1 MVTVKDTD
9 NKVANVTL
17 IRNPG
22 ESIQVISVDSAEL
35 KKTVNKTESFTQTV
49 TSSVTGE
56 VRVITTDQASI
67 QKDKTTR

>member
-22 ESIQVISVDSAEL
+22 ESIQVVSVDSAEF
-35 KKTVNKTESFTQTV
+35 KKTVNQTESFTQTV

-67 QKDKTTR
+67 QKDKTTQ

>member
-22 ESIQVISVDSAEL
+22 ESIQVISVDSAEF
-35 KKTVNKTESFTQTV
+35 KKTVNQTESFTQTV

-67 QKDKTTR
+67 QKDKTTQ

>member
-9 NKVANVTL
+9 NKDANVTL

-22 ESIQVISVDSAEL
+22 ESIQVISVDSAEF
-35 KKTVNKTESFTQTV
+35 KKTVNQTESFTQTV

-67 QKDKTTR
+67 QKDKTTQ

>member
-1 MVTVKDTD
+1 VVTVKDTD

-22 ESIQVISVDSAEL
+22 ESIQVISVDSAEF
-35 KKTVNKTESFTQTV
+35 KKTVNQTESFTQTV

-67 QKDKTTR
+67 QKDKTTQ